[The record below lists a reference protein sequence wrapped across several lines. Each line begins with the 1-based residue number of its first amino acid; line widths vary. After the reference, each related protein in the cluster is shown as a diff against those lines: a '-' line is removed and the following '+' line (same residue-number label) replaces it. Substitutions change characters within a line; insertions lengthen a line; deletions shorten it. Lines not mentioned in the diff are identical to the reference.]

1 MSNDP
6 GVTRRETLMLG
17 AAALSMILSPPVGAD
32 ESPERH
38 GISAFGDLKY
48 PADFKHFE
56 YVNPTAPKGGVFFN
70 VAPTGILNQS
80 MLTFNTLNSFILKGD
95 AAQGLEF
102 TFASLMARAYDE
114 PGAMYGLAAR
124 AVQISF
130 DRLTYR
136 FLMRRS
142 ITFHDGRPAK
152 LLIGRLGL
160 PGAPGDPVIPEVVAR
175 SKASPQR
182 FEVLAAGLSKW
193 RSRLWPARIG
203 PPLCPILPDRNCL
216 GTHAIGAAAL
226 RKTGMPVAGSE
237 RAARLSRCIA

>member
-1 MSNDP
+1 LGFSA
-6 GVTRRETLMLG
+6 TLASVFNRVAG
-17 AAALSMILSPPVGAD
+17 AEVHH
-32 ESPERH
+32 EHH

-48 PADFKHFE
+48 PADFKHFD
-56 YVNPTAPKGGVFFN
+56 YVNPTAPKNGLFSY
-70 VAPTGILNQS
+70 VAPNKIFNQGIL
-80 MLTFNTLNSFILKGD
+80 TFTTLNSFILKGD

-114 PGAMYGLAAR
+114 PDAMYGLAAR

-193 RSRLWPARIG
+193 RSRLWLARIG
-203 PPLCPILPDRNCL
+203 PPLCLILSDRNCL